1 MSKLF
6 SLPVELLQLIGD
18 HLESQSDIN
27 IFIRTCKHLHS
38 VLNGYLYRYN
48 SINHRRSALFWAAE
62 RDIPETAA
70 HSIKAAPYTEIRNMA
85 GMTPLIIAVQK
96 GHLSTVKQLL
106 EYVDRGINLEER
118 NDDRRTPLAF
128 AACFGQAETAKLL
141 IEKGANI
148 ESKDEGQ
155 KTPLILAAVN
165 GYPDVVK
172 LLLDHGAAVHEKDEY
187 GRTALA
193 WAADIGKLV
202 AVDHLLENGALVD
215 ARTINDSTPLM
226 IAAAN
231 GRDTVVKRLLEGGA
245 DPNARS
251 GNGWTVLHYAANF
264 DPKESVV
271 RQLLAAGSDPK
282 ATISSARYPNRT
294 PADVAYRYPHNR
306 PESEVVYNILL
317 EAAGGGQ
324 SDDAGSR

>member
-1 MSKLF
+1 MPKLF

-18 HLESQSDIN
+18 HLESQNDIN
-27 IFIRTCKHLHS
+27 IFIRTCKHFHS
-38 VLNGYLYRYN
+38 ALNGYLYRCN
-48 SINHRRSALFWAAE
+48 SMNHKRSALFWAAE

-70 HSIKAAPYTEIRNMA
+70 HSLKAAPYTEIRNMA
-85 GMTPLIIAVQK
+85 GMSPLLIAVEK
-96 GHLSTVKQLL
+96 GHLSIIKQLL
-106 EYVDRGINLEER
+106 EFVDRGINLEEQ

-128 AACFGQAETAKLL
+128 AACFGQAEAARLL
-141 IEKGANI
+141 IEKGANL

-193 WAADIGKLV
+193 WAADIGKLA
-202 AVDHLLENGALVD
+202 AVDHLLEKGALVD

-231 GRDTVVKRLLEGGA
+231 GHDTVVTRLLGGGA

-251 GNGWTVLHYAANF
+251 ANGWSVLHYAANF
-264 DPKESVV
+264 
-271 RQLLAAGSDPK
+271 
-282 ATISSARYPNRT
+282 
-294 PADVAYRYPHNR
+294 
-306 PESEVVYNILL
+306 
-317 EAAGGGQ
+317 
-324 SDDAGSR
+324 